1 VSIFK
6 RSKDSDRAGRAAEDA
21 ARDLQADE
29 KDTTDEPD
37 ATVEAAE
44 SASAA
49 VDRSGG
55 PFDVSEVEGR
65 EGRVDIGALWL
76 QGVPGME
83 LRLEVDQNTQQVNAA
98 TAVIRDSALQVQ
110 AFAAPR
116 SGGLW
121 AEIRSELASAIET
134 QGGTAEERAGVLG
147 TELRTRMPSTGEGGR
162 TVFAPATFLGVDGP
176 RWFLRGVL
184 SGRAAIDD
192 NAAAPLLEV
201 FRAAV
206 VVRGTEP
213 MAPRELL
220 PLALPREA
228 ERAAE
233 AAEAEA
239 DAADEAERTSLDP
252 FTRGPEITEVR

>member
-1 VSIFK
+1 MSIFK
-6 RSKDSDRAGRAAEDA
+6 RSKDSDRA
-21 ARDLQADE
+21 ARADE
-29 KDTTDEPD
+29 
-37 ATVEAAE
+37 VEAVEVEEVDEAPAT
-44 SASAA
+44 ASATI
-49 VDRSGG
+49 DRSAG
-55 PFDVSEVEGR
+55 PFDVSEVDGR

-121 AEIRSELASAIET
+121 DEIRSELATAIET
-134 QGGTAEERAGVLG
+134 QGGTAEERVGVVG
-147 TELRTRMPSTGEGGR
+147 TELRTRMPSTGPDQR

-192 NAAAPLLEV
+192 TAAAPLLEV

-228 ERAAE
+228 ERVAE